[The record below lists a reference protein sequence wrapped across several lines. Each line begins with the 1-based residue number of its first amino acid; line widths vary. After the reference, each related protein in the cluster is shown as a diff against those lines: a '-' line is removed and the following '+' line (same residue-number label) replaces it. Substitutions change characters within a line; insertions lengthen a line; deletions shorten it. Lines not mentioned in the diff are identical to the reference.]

1 VRSALRQAA
10 SERQAIEQVASDEGG
25 KAIRVIAEPLRPTR
39 APEHFR
45 VSFEH
50 PSGVAPAPV
59 PARLAPRTGGDE
71 ALEEEAR
78 ALRRE
83 LQTSVEAFEATNE
96 ELKASN
102 EEVTSINEELQSTNE
117 ELETSKEELQSLNEE
132 LTTVNS
138 QLQTKVLELESLTD
152 DLDNLLSSTDIAVI
166 FLDTQLRVRR
176 FTPAINDL
184 ITLIPADIGRP
195 LIHFAQKFSDG
206 ELIEDARRVLAK
218 LVPLESEAHSE
229 SGRWYLRRTL
239 PFRTDDNHID
249 GVVVTFIDITARKQ
263 AEQAIAAAKERLQA
277 VIEQMPA
284 AVLMIEAP
292 TGTLLFAN
300 RQAATLFNQP
310 FPLPFIGH
318 TWIASYAAFR
328 GLHADGRPYE
338 PREWPLARALAR
350 GEMVRDEELGFMS
363 PDGTHGTVSMS
374 TSAVRNPAGETVAVV
389 AAFWDISER
398 KRTEQALRESEE
410 RFRLLVESARDFAIF
425 LVDAEGRVASW
436 NPGAEHVTGFGEVD
450 ILGEPGAILFTPE
463 DRAAGVPEQKLQTA
477 AKLGS
482 ASDERWYLRKDGTRF
497 WASGVLTAALDPNGT
512 RRGFVNIMRDETDRR
527 ATDVQLQQ
535 ALQSAQQL
543 RVKAEGANRA
553 KDEFISTVSH
563 ELRTPLNTIRLW
575 SRMFASGKVQGPE
588 VIEGGKM
595 VDRAA
600 LAQQQL
606 IDDLLD
612 VSRMASGHLR
622 LAMRDTPLKRT

>member
-1 VRSALRQAA
+1 
-10 SERQAIEQVASDEGG
+10 
-25 KAIRVIAEPLRPTR
+25 
-39 APEHFR
+39 
-45 VSFEH
+45 
-50 PSGVAPAPV
+50 
-59 PARLAPRTGGDE
+59 
-71 ALEEEAR
+71 
-78 ALRRE
+78 
-83 LQTSVEAFEATNE
+83 AFEATNE

-152 DLDNLLSSTDIAVI
+152 DLDNLLSSTDIAVV

-195 LIHFAQKFSDG
+195 LAHFAQKFSDG

-229 SGRWYLRRTL
+229 SGRWYLRRAL
-239 PFRTDDNHID
+239 PFRTDDNHIA
-249 GVVVTFIDITARKQ
+249 GVVITFIDITARKQ

-374 TSAVRNPAGETVAVV
+374 TSAVRNSAGETVAVV

-463 DRAAGVPEQKLQTA
+463 DRAAGVPEQ
-477 AKLGS
+477 
-482 ASDERWYLRKDGTRF
+482 
-497 WASGVLTAALDPNGT
+497 
-512 RRGFVNIMRDETDRR
+512 
-527 ATDVQLQQ
+527 
-535 ALQSAQQL
+535 
-543 RVKAEGANRA
+543 
-553 KDEFISTVSH
+553 
-563 ELRTPLNTIRLW
+563 
-575 SRMFASGKVQGPE
+575 
-588 VIEGGKM
+588 
-595 VDRAA
+595 
-600 LAQQQL
+600 
-606 IDDLLD
+606 
-612 VSRMASGHLR
+612 
-622 LAMRDTPLKRT
+622 